1 MCGAFSTTAI
11 RAGAQ
16 GPARTKC
23 SVSLAIAE
31 KQEFH
36 FEKLFFKKKKK
47 ALFFNKPAVCSSPRG
62 KAETRISAIEMPD
75 SVFKMPLLAL
85 P

>member
-36 FEKLFFKKKKK
+36 FEKLNKKKK

-75 SVFKMPLLAL
+75 SVFKVPLLAL